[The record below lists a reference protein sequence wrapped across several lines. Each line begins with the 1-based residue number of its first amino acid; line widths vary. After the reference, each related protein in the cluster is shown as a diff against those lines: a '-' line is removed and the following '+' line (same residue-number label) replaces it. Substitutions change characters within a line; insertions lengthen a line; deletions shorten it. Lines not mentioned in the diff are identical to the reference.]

1 MNEAASSAPRP
12 FLIVYNPA
20 SGRRRG
26 EKTAADLA
34 QALDAREVPSQR
46 IPTRPGKNVFETV
59 DSRSYRGILI
69 LGGDGRIHAAI
80 NGLARFDVPLGFLG
94 TGTINVLSRE
104 LSLPTSADSFAA
116 MIERGR
122 TLEVPLLRASTRR
135 CLLFAE
141 IGFLGRV
148 VTEVNAWRE
157 TQGRHGRLE
166 YLWIALK
173 VLPRSWGRPLR
184 ATYETTHGEE
194 IVESY
199 ANVLVTR
206 ARRYAGTMPMP
217 IDPAVERP
225 LEEPSFQVIGYR
237 TRTPLGHLLLLVLA
251 GSGLLPRL
259 RKWLGRLGLL
269 DCRRATRIRVEGPAG
284 AGGHVDA
291 EPIESLPLE
300 VSAAGESFRLF
311 VP

>member
-1 MNEAASSAPRP
+1 MTRP

-34 QALDAREVPSQR
+34 LALDARDIPSER
-46 IPTRPGKNVFETV
+46 IPTRPGHNVFESV

-69 LGGDGRIHAAI
+69 LGGDGSIHAAI

-122 TLEVPLLRASTRR
+122 TLEVPLLRAGTRR

-141 IGFLGRV
+141 VGLLGRV
-148 VTEVNAWRE
+148 VTDVEAWRE
-157 TQGRHGRLE
+157 ARSRHGRLE
-166 YLWIALK
+166 YLWITLK

-184 ATYETTHGEE
+184 ATYETTSGEE
-194 IVESY
+194 VVENY

-225 LEEPSFQVIGYR
+225 LEEPSFQVIGFR

-269 DCRRATRIRVEGPAG
+269 DCRRATRIRIEGHAD

-291 EPIESLPLE
+291 EPIDSLPLE